1 MKLIITTVL
10 FLILSN
16 AYAQVIEPS
25 LIDIN
30 ESTPIS
36 LITKGDSN
44 LVLEDIK
51 GDLSLKDVLKMGS
64 RFSEPQNFRINSQSY
79 YWIKQRIKNN
89 LENDVTLQFGASFWE
104 EIEVHLIRTDG
115 TIEKLKKMGWFSPHN
130 LLASVNPFKVSP
142 DLAPSQFG
150 VFTIAPNDYAQ
161 IYTRVHSDH
170 LFPAKSF
177 NLIYNHHASFLELR
191 RLGIYIEGLLLGVL
205 LSLAVFG
212 VYSAI
217 RNRDL
222 TSLTYAVW
230 IVMSCALLAS
240 QSGHDGRRY
249 FEFFSSFGG
258 PFNDEIHWHQ
268 VIFLFFGCGQSI
280 TYAVFAR
287 TFLDL
292 KNHFPLVYQFTN
304 VYVAWYVGMF
314 LYYLYG
320 NPTFNPSNLLIP
332 HFSSTLVVLIAI
344 YICAFLRLRNGM
356 GIAKFFI
363 AALVPYMLFRLIF
376 LFYWVGL
383 PSPFA
388 MLPKSGLGLFL
399 QSPQMIQALGI
410 CCEAMI
416 MALAVIARTRWL
428 QEQLATNI

>member
-64 RFSEPQNFRINSQSY
+64 SFSEPQNFRINSQSY

-161 IYTRVHSDH
+161 IYMMH
-170 LFPAKSF
+170 
-177 NLIYNHHASFLELR
+177 
-191 RLGIYIEGLLLGVL
+191 GVKK
-205 LSLAVFG
+205 
-212 VYSAI
+212 I
-217 RNRDL
+217 
-222 TSLTYAVW
+222 
-230 IVMSCALLAS
+230 
-240 QSGHDGRRY
+240 
-249 FEFFSSFGG
+249 
-258 PFNDEIHWHQ
+258 
-268 VIFLFFGCGQSI
+268 
-280 TYAVFAR
+280 
-287 TFLDL
+287 
-292 KNHFPLVYQFTN
+292 
-304 VYVAWYVGMF
+304 
-314 LYYLYG
+314 
-320 NPTFNPSNLLIP
+320 
-332 HFSSTLVVLIAI
+332 
-344 YICAFLRLRNGM
+344 
-356 GIAKFFI
+356 
-363 AALVPYMLFRLIF
+363 
-376 LFYWVGL
+376 
-383 PSPFA
+383 
-388 MLPKSGLGLFL
+388 
-399 QSPQMIQALGI
+399 
-410 CCEAMI
+410 
-416 MALAVIARTRWL
+416 
-428 QEQLATNI
+428 